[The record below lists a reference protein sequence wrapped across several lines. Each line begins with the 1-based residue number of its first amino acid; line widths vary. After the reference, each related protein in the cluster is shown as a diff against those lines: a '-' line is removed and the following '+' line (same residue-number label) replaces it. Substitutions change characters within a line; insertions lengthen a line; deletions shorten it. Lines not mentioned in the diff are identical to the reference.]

1 VRTVSPEPSRF
12 RRRPIAIRI
21 PGSRLAAAALSAGLL
36 SLVLGQ
42 PGTPAAALSCVPPNS
57 SITYDGTGRS
67 DNDVYVGRVVDRGV
81 RTTEEAFGE
90 SVDGRRYRLHV
101 TRVLKGSVPASSTIF
116 VPDPGRYDGAHLVD
130 FRPGPIF
137 VEAMP
142 DGVANVVCGPTT
154 QRDVEAAAA
163 RYERALRSRGVPPG
177 TLLDSP
183 GEPRSPASTP
193 GSSKGAVDGDDLPP
207 AAVVLSAIGL
217 VAAGVLLL
225 RRRSLRG
232 GPGRA
237 SSAERWARE
246 VAEARDAVEPRFA
259 APAAGNRPAPASWDT
274 SNGLPP
280 SRSGARSQME

>member
-1 VRTVSPEPSRF
+1 M
-12 RRRPIAIRI
+12 RI
-21 PGSRLAAAALSAGLL
+21 PGSCLAAATPAAGLL
-36 SLVLGQ
+36 VLVLAL
-42 PGTPAAALSCVPPNS
+42 PATPAGALSCIEPDSAVA
-57 SITYDGTGRS
+57 YDGTARS

-101 TRVLKGSVPASSTIF
+101 TRVLKGSVPVSSTIF

-177 TLLDSP
+177 TLVP
-183 GEPRSPASTP
+183 GGSQVVAPPVTAVSELPTSQRNGPAVGTLAA
-193 GSSKGAVDGDDLPP
+193 GAF
-207 AAVVLSAIGL
+207 GL
-217 VAAGVLLL
+217 VAIGVGLVRY
-225 RRRSLRG
+225 RRR
-232 GPGRA
+232 
-237 SSAERWARE
+237 ER
-246 VAEARDAVEPRFA
+246 
-259 APAAGNRPAPASWDT
+259 
-274 SNGLPP
+274 
-280 SRSGARSQME
+280 